1 MALGGFTAV
10 APRGRRDRAGVLLPK
25 APPGSG
31 GWGGDWPSFFGFSK
45 ACGVWPEVVAFQ
57 VEAARGTGGLD
68 GAVSAPWG
76 HHVVEEKGVSPGVA
90 HSSSPCA
97 VWPQVSGPL

>member
-1 MALGGFTAV
+1 MKEG
-10 APRGRRDRAGVLLPK
+10 PCSR
-25 APPGSG
+25 

-57 VEAARGTGGLD
+57 VEVARGTGGLD
-68 GAVSAPWG
+68 GAVSASWS

-90 HSSSPCA
+90 CSSSPCA